1 MEPQTYN
8 GEDRNPRFPR
18 GTKASNEIFP
28 DTSPVSHG
36 TSESIIRINHLTK
49 VFQSKTKTVRAVD
62 DISFNVDR
70 GEIFGLLGPN
80 GAGKSTLIRILT
92 TLLQPTSGSAFVDQY
107 EITKDSEKIR
117 SIIGVCPQNSTLD
130 VELTAY
136 DNLEFYGKLVNVDDR
151 LLDARIWQLLEM
163 TGLTDRAHMR
173 VQTFS
178 GGMKRKLEIVRAFI
192 HQPLIFFLDE
202 PTIGL
207 DPESRRE
214 VWQQITRLNQEETT
228 IILTTHYMDEAEK
241 LCHHIAFVDR
251 GRLITLDT
259 LDNLK
264 LTIPTGDLIEIGFES
279 MDDRL
284 LPEIRANDQI
294 NSAGIRDSKIFISA
308 KNGSGVLPAIVAVLA
323 KYSIPMKSISIRPP
337 SLEDV
342 FIYLTGKILRKEPVG
357 IPDSTPGGT
366 GHDQGRSCDLQTGFQ
381 EILKQPVCH
390 PDDPF
395 YADHV
400 SRDLWECSRWYNYP
414 CPDCGGPGATVQ

>member
-1 MEPQTYN
+1 MEPQTYTR
-8 GEDRNPRFPR
+8 GDGTTQFPR
-18 GTKASNEIFP
+18 ETTAVEEAMQEAS
-28 DTSPVSHG
+28 SVAHG
-36 TSESIIRINHLTK
+36 TRDSIIRIRHLTK

-62 DISFNVDR
+62 DISFDVDR

-92 TLLQPTSGSAFVDQY
+92 TLLQPTSGSAYVDRY
-107 EITKDSEKIR
+107 EITQDPEKIR

-151 LLDARIWQLLEM
+151 LLDARIWELLEM
-163 TGLTDRAHMR
+163 TGLTDRAHLR

-192 HQPLIFFLDE
+192 HQPLILFLDE

-214 VWQQITRLNQEETT
+214 VWEQIIRLNQEDTT

-251 GRLITLDT
+251 GRLVTLDT
-259 LDNLK
+259 PDNLK
-264 LTIPTGDLIEIGFES
+264 QTIPTGDLIEIGFAS

-294 NSAGIRDSKIFISA
+294 NSAEIRNSTIFISA
-308 KNGSGVLPAIVAVLA
+308 KNGSGVLPAIVSLLA
-323 KYSIPMKSISIRPP
+323 RYSIPMRSISIRPP

-342 FIYLTGKILRKEPVG
+342 FIYLTGKNLEEGTGGESRTP
-357 IPDSTPGGT
+357 PGG
-366 GHDQGRSCDLQTGFQ
+366 HR
-381 EILKQPVCH
+381 
-390 PDDPF
+390 
-395 YADHV
+395 
-400 SRDLWECSRWYNYP
+400 R
-414 CPDCGGPGATVQ
+414 